1 MPLRI
6 EDEAKPMQVTETLAE
21 GLKRELKIDIPAG
34 DLATKLDD
42 YMDDMKSKANI
53 KGFRPGKVPLA
64 HLKKMYGRQA
74 MAEILSNTIQETTQ
88 KAVEE
93 RSERPALTPEIDLP
107 DEEAEKILAGDADL
121 SFKMTY
127 DVLPTFEIVD
137 FAGIEIER
145 PVVEIADEEVDTQVN
160 EIAKNNAPFE
170 EKKGKAKDG
179 DRVTMSYLGKIDGE
193 PFEGGADENG
203 QLVLGSGQF
212 IPGFEDQL
220 IGVKAGDEKVV
231 EVTFPEEYQAAH
243 LAGRAATFDVVV
255 KEVAAA
261 GEVKVDDEFAAGLG
275 LENLD
280 KLKELVRGQIESNFG
295 AMTRQ
300 RVKRQLLDK
309 LDEHYSFELPEKL
322 LESEFDVVWRQ
333 VEEDMKR
340 NEKTF
345 EDEDT
350 TEEEAKA
357 EYRKIAERRVRLGL
371 VLSEIGEKNDIQVT
385 DEEMQRSLYDRVR
398 QFPGQEQ
405 QVFDFYKNNQQ
416 ALASLRAPI
425 YEEKVVDYMLE
436 LAKVTDKTVHQ
447 GRAGK
452 SGSGRR
458 GRRLSVF
465 RKNVGYGWSFNLAF
479 TSYLP

>member
-1 MPLRI
+1 
-6 EDEAKPMQVTETLAE
+6 MQVTETLAE

-34 DLATKLDD
+34 DLAAKLEN
-42 YMDDMKSKANI
+42 YLDDMKSKANI
-53 KGFRPGKVPLA
+53 KGFRPGKVPLG

-107 DEEAEKILAGDADL
+107 EEEAEKILAGDADL

-127 DVLPTFEIVD
+127 DVLPEFEIVD
-137 FAGIEIER
+137 FAGFEIER
-145 PVVEIADEEVDTQVN
+145 PMVEIAEEEVDTQVA
-160 EIAKNNAPFE
+160 EIGKNNTPFD
-170 EKKGKAKDG
+170 AKDGAAENG

-220 IGVKAGDEKVV
+220 IGTKAGDKKVV
-231 EVTFPEEYQAAH
+231 EVSFPDDYPAEH
-243 LAGRAATFDVVV
+243 LAGKSAAFDVEV
-255 KEVAAA
+255 KEIGAP
-261 GEVKVDDEFAAGLG
+261 GEATIDDEFAKGLG
-275 LENLD
+275 LESLD
-280 KLKELVRGQIESNFG
+280 KLKEVVRGQIEGQFG
-295 AMTRQ
+295 QMTRQ

-309 LDEHYSFELPEKL
+309 LDDHYSFELPEKL
-322 LESEFDVVWRQ
+322 LDSEFDVVWKQ

-385 DEEMQRSLYDRVR
+385 DEELQRALYDRVR

-405 QVFDFYKNNQQ
+405 EVFEFYKNNQQ

-425 YEEKVVDYMLE
+425 YEEKVVDFMLE
-436 LAKVTDKTVHQ
+436 LAKVTDKTVS
-447 GRAGK
+447 K
-452 SGSGRR
+452 EE
-458 GRRLSVF
+458 LE
-465 RKNVGYGWSFNLAF
+465 KLAAEEEEDA
-479 TSYLP
+479 

>member
-1 MPLRI
+1 
-6 EDEAKPMQVTETLAE
+6 MQVTETLAE

-34 DLATKLDD
+34 DLAAKLDE

-64 HLKKMYGRQA
+64 HLKRMYGRQA

-127 DVLPTFEIVD
+127 DVLPSFEIVD
-137 FAGIEIER
+137 FSGIEIER
-145 PVVEIADEEVDTQVN
+145 PVVEIADEEVDTQVAD
-160 EIAKNNAPFE
+160 IAKNNTPFE
-170 EKKGKAKDG
+170 AKDGAAENG

-203 QLVLGSGQF
+203 MLVLGSGQF
-212 IPGFEDQL
+212 IPGFEEQL
-220 IGVKAGDEKVV
+220 VGLKAGDEKVV
-231 EVTFPEEYQAAH
+231 EVSFPDDYPAEH
-243 LAGRAATFDVVV
+243 LAGKSATFEVVV
-255 KEVAAA
+255 KEVAVA
-261 GEVKVDDEFAAGLG
+261 GEVTLDDEFAKGLG
-275 LENLD
+275 LESLD
-280 KLKELVRGQIESNFG
+280 KLKEIVRGQIEGQFG
-295 AMTRQ
+295 QMTRQ

-309 LDEHYSFELPEKL
+309 LDEHYSFDLPEKL
-322 LESEFDVVWRQ
+322 LNSEFDVVWNQ

-350 TEEEAKA
+350 TEEEARA

-371 VLSEIGEKNDIQVT
+371 VLSEIGEKNNIQVT
-385 DEEMQRSLYDRVR
+385 DEELQRALYDRVR

-405 QVFDFYKNNQQ
+405 QVFEFYKNNQQ

-425 YEEKVVDYMLE
+425 YEEKVVDFMLE
-436 LAKVTDKTVHQ
+436 LAKVTDKTVTKEELEKLV
-447 GRAGK
+447 AEEEEE
-452 SGSGRR
+452 
-458 GRRLSVF
+458 
-465 RKNVGYGWSFNLAF
+465 A
-479 TSYLP
+479 

>member
-1 MPLRI
+1 
-6 EDEAKPMQVTETLAE
+6 MQVTETLSE

-34 DLATKLDD
+34 DLATKLED
-42 YMDDMKSKANI
+42 YMADLKSKANI
-53 KGFRPGKVPLA
+53 KGFRPGKVPVA

-107 DEEAEKILAGDADL
+107 EEEAEKIMAGDADL
-121 SFKMTY
+121 SFKMSY
-127 DVLPTFEIVD
+127 DVLPVFEIVD
-137 FAGIEIER
+137 FAGFEIER
-145 PVVEIADEEVDTQVN
+145 PVVEIADEEVDTQVAD
-160 EIAKNNAPFE
+160 IAKNNTPFDTKDGAAE
-170 EKKGKAKDG
+170 DG

-212 IPGFEDQL
+212 IPGFEEQL
-220 IGVKAGDEKVV
+220 VGLKSGDTKVV
-231 EVTFPEEYQAAH
+231 EVSFPEDYPAAH
-243 LAGRAATFDVVV
+243 LAGKAATFDVEV
-255 KEVAAA
+255 KEVAAP
-261 GEVKVDDEFAAGLG
+261 GDVKIDDEFATGLG
-275 LENLD
+275 LESLE
-280 KLKELVRGQIESNFG
+280 KLKEIVRGQIESQFG
-295 AMTRQ
+295 QMTRQ

-322 LESEFDVVWRQ
+322 LDSEFEIVWRQ
-333 VEEDMKR
+333 VEDDMKR

-385 DEEMQRSLYDRVR
+385 DEELQRALYDRVR

-405 QVFDFYKNNQQ
+405 QVFEYYKNNQQ

-425 YEEKVVDYMLE
+425 YEEKVVDFMLE
-436 LAKVTDKTVHQ
+436 LAKVTDKTVTKEELEKLV
-447 GRAGK
+447 AEDEDD
-452 SGSGRR
+452 
-458 GRRLSVF
+458 
-465 RKNVGYGWSFNLAF
+465 A
-479 TSYLP
+479 

>member
-1 MPLRI
+1 
-6 EDEAKPMQVTETLAE
+6 MQVTETLSE

-34 DLATKLDD
+34 DLAAKLDD
-42 YMDDMKSKANI
+42 YMADLKTKANI
-53 KGFRPGKVPLA
+53 KGFRPGKVPMA

-107 DEEAEKILAGDADL
+107 EEDAEKIMAGDADL

-127 DVLPTFEIVD
+127 DVLPEFDIVD

-145 PVVEIADEEVDTQVN
+145 PVVDIADEEVDEQVA
-160 EIAKNNAPFE
+160 EIAKNNTPFD
-170 EKKGKAKDG
+170 AKDGAAEDG

-193 PFEGGADENG
+193 PFDGGADENG

-220 IGVKAGDEKVV
+220 IGTKAGDEKVV
-231 EVTFPEEYQAAH
+231 EVTFPEDYPAAH
-243 LAGRAATFDVVV
+243 LAGKAATFDVVV
-255 KEVAAA
+255 KEIAAP
-261 GEVKVDDEFAAGLG
+261 GEATIDDEFAKGLG
-275 LENLD
+275 LESLD
-280 KLKELVRGQIESNFG
+280 KLKEIVRGQIEGQFG
-295 AMTRQ
+295 QMTRQ

-309 LDEHYSFELPEKL
+309 LDEHYSFDLPEKL
-322 LESEFDVVWRQ
+322 LDSEFDVVWRQ

-385 DEEMQRSLYDRVR
+385 DEELQRALYDRVR

-405 QVFDFYKNNQQ
+405 QVFEFYKNNQQ

-425 YEEKVVDYMLE
+425 YEEKVVDFMLE
-436 LAKVTDKTVHQ
+436 LAKVADKTVTKEELEKLV
-447 GRAGK
+447 AEDEEE
-452 SGSGRR
+452 
-458 GRRLSVF
+458 
-465 RKNVGYGWSFNLAF
+465 A
-479 TSYLP
+479 

>member
-1 MPLRI
+1 
-6 EDEAKPMQVTETLAE
+6 MQVTETLSE

-34 DLATKLDD
+34 DLATKLED
-42 YMDDMKSKANI
+42 YMADMKSKANI
-53 KGFRPGKVPLA
+53 KGFRPGKVPVA

-107 DEEAEKILAGDADL
+107 EEEAEKILAGDADL

-127 DVLPTFEIVD
+127 DVLPVFEIVD
-137 FAGIEIER
+137 FAGFEIER
-145 PVVEIADEEVDTQVN
+145 PVVEIADEEVDTQVAD
-160 EIAKNNAPFE
+160 IAKNNTPFDTKDGAAE
-170 EKKGKAKDG
+170 DG

-212 IPGFEDQL
+212 IPGFEEQL
-220 IGVKAGDEKVV
+220 VGLKAGDEKVV
-231 EVTFPEEYQAAH
+231 EVSFPEDYPAAH
-243 LAGRAATFDVVV
+243 LAGKAATFDVEV
-255 KEVAAA
+255 KEVAAP
-261 GEVKVDDEFAAGLG
+261 GEVTIDDEFATGLG
-275 LENLD
+275 LESLD
-280 KLKELVRGQIESNFG
+280 KLKEIVRGQIESQFG
-295 AMTRQ
+295 QMTRQ

-322 LESEFDVVWRQ
+322 LDSEFEIVWRQ
-333 VEEDMKR
+333 VEDDMKR

-385 DEEMQRSLYDRVR
+385 DEELQRALYDRVR

-405 QVFDFYKNNQQ
+405 QVFEYYKNNQQ

-425 YEEKVVDYMLE
+425 YEEKVVDFMLE
-436 LAKVTDKTVHQ
+436 LAKVTDKTVTKEELEKLV
-447 GRAGK
+447 AEDEDD
-452 SGSGRR
+452 
-458 GRRLSVF
+458 
-465 RKNVGYGWSFNLAF
+465 A
-479 TSYLP
+479 

>member
-1 MPLRI
+1 
-6 EDEAKPMQVTETLAE
+6 MQVTETLSE

-34 DLATKLDD
+34 DLATKLED
-42 YMDDMKSKANI
+42 YMADLKSKANI
-53 KGFRPGKVPLA
+53 KGFRPGKVPVA

-107 DEEAEKILAGDADL
+107 EEEAEKIMAGDADL
-121 SFKMTY
+121 SFKMSY
-127 DVLPTFEIVD
+127 DVLPVFEIVD
-137 FAGIEIER
+137 FAGFEIER
-145 PVVEIADEEVDTQVN
+145 PVVEIADEEVDTQVAD
-160 EIAKNNAPFE
+160 IAKNNTPFDTKDGAAE
-170 EKKGKAKDG
+170 DG

-212 IPGFEDQL
+212 IPGFEEQL
-220 IGVKAGDEKVV
+220 VGLKAGDTKVV
-231 EVTFPEEYQAAH
+231 EVSFPEDYPAAH
-243 LAGRAATFDVVV
+243 LAGKAATFDVEV
-255 KEVAAA
+255 KEVAAP
-261 GEVKVDDEFAAGLG
+261 GDVKIDDEFATGLG
-275 LENLD
+275 LESLE
-280 KLKELVRGQIESNFG
+280 KLKEIVRGQIESQFG
-295 AMTRQ
+295 QMTRQ

-322 LESEFDVVWRQ
+322 LDSEFEIVWRQ
-333 VEEDMKR
+333 VEDDMKR

-385 DEEMQRSLYDRVR
+385 DEELQRALYDRVR

-405 QVFDFYKNNQQ
+405 QVFEYYKNNQQ

-425 YEEKVVDYMLE
+425 YEEKVVDFMLE
-436 LAKVTDKTVHQ
+436 LAKVTDKTVTKEELEKLV
-447 GRAGK
+447 AEDEDD
-452 SGSGRR
+452 
-458 GRRLSVF
+458 
-465 RKNVGYGWSFNLAF
+465 A
-479 TSYLP
+479 

>member
-1 MPLRI
+1 
-6 EDEAKPMQVTETLAE
+6 MQVTETLSE

-34 DLATKLDD
+34 DLATKLED
-42 YMDDMKSKANI
+42 YMADLKSKANI
-53 KGFRPGKVPLA
+53 KGFRPGKVPVG

-88 KAVEE
+88 NVVEE

-107 DEEAEKILAGDADL
+107 EEDAEKIMAGDADL

-127 DVLPTFEIVD
+127 DVLPVFEIVD
-137 FAGIEIER
+137 FAGFDIER
-145 PVVEIADEEVDTQVN
+145 PVVEIADEEVETQVAD
-160 EIAKNNAPFE
+160 IAKNNTPFDTKDGVAE
-170 EKKGKAKDG
+170 DG

-193 PFEGGADENG
+193 AFDGGADENG

-212 IPGFEDQL
+212 IPGFEEQL
-220 IGVKAGDEKVV
+220 TGLKAGDEKVV
-231 EVTFPEEYQAAH
+231 EVNFPEDYPAAH
-243 LAGRAATFDVVV
+243 LAGKAAAFDVEV
-255 KEVAAA
+255 KEVAAP
-261 GEVKVDDEFAAGLG
+261 GEVTIDDKFAEGLG
-275 LENLD
+275 LESLD
-280 KLKELVRGQIESNFG
+280 KLKEIVRGQIESQFG
-295 AMTRQ
+295 QMTRQ

-309 LDEHYSFELPEKL
+309 LDDHYSFELPEKL
-322 LESEFDVVWRQ
+322 LESEFEIVWRQ

-350 TEEEAKA
+350 TEDEAKA

-385 DEEMQRSLYDRVR
+385 DEELQRALYDRVR

-405 QVFDFYKNNQQ
+405 QVFDYYKNNQQ

-425 YEEKVVDYMLE
+425 YEEKVVDFMLE
-436 LAKVTDKTVHQ
+436 LANVTDKTVTKEELEKLV
-447 GRAGK
+447 AEDEED
-452 SGSGRR
+452 
-458 GRRLSVF
+458 
-465 RKNVGYGWSFNLAF
+465 A
-479 TSYLP
+479 

>member
-1 MPLRI
+1 
-6 EDEAKPMQVTETLAE
+6 MQVTETLSE

-34 DLATKLDD
+34 DLATKLED
-42 YMDDMKSKANI
+42 YMADLKSKANI
-53 KGFRPGKVPLA
+53 KGFRPGKVPVG

-88 KAVEE
+88 NVVEE

-107 DEEAEKILAGDADL
+107 EEDAEKIMAGDADL

-127 DVLPTFEIVD
+127 DVLPVFEIVD
-137 FAGIEIER
+137 FAGFDIER
-145 PVVEIADEEVDTQVN
+145 PVVEIADEEVETQVSD
-160 EIAKNNAPFE
+160 IAKNNTPFDTKDGVAE
-170 EKKGKAKDG
+170 DG

-193 PFEGGADENG
+193 AFDGGADENG

-212 IPGFEDQL
+212 IPGFEEQL
-220 IGVKAGDEKVV
+220 TGLKAGDEKVV
-231 EVTFPEEYQAAH
+231 EVNFPEDYPAAH
-243 LAGRAATFDVVV
+243 LAGKAAAFDVEV
-255 KEVAAA
+255 KEVAAP
-261 GEVKVDDEFAAGLG
+261 GEVTIDDKFAEGLG
-275 LENLD
+275 LESLD
-280 KLKELVRGQIESNFG
+280 KLKEIVRGQIESQFG
-295 AMTRQ
+295 QMTRQ

-309 LDEHYSFELPEKL
+309 LDDHYSFELPEKL
-322 LESEFDVVWRQ
+322 LESEFEIVWRQ

-350 TEEEAKA
+350 TEDEAKA

-385 DEEMQRSLYDRVR
+385 DEELQRALYDRVR

-405 QVFDFYKNNQQ
+405 QVFEYYKNNQQ

-425 YEEKVVDYMLE
+425 YEEKVVDFMLE
-436 LAKVTDKTVHQ
+436 LANVTDKTVTKEELEKLV
-447 GRAGK
+447 AEDEED
-452 SGSGRR
+452 
-458 GRRLSVF
+458 
-465 RKNVGYGWSFNLAF
+465 A
-479 TSYLP
+479 

>member
-1 MPLRI
+1 
-6 EDEAKPMQVTETLAE
+6 MQVTETLSE

-34 DLATKLDD
+34 DLATKLED
-42 YMDDMKSKANI
+42 YMADMKSKANI
-53 KGFRPGKVPLA
+53 KGFRPGKVPVA

-107 DEEAEKILAGDADL
+107 EEEAEKILAGDADL

-127 DVLPTFEIVD
+127 DVLPVFEIVD
-137 FAGIEIER
+137 FAGFEIER
-145 PVVEIADEEVDTQVN
+145 PVVEIADEEVDTQVAD
-160 EIAKNNAPFE
+160 IAKNNTPFDTKDGAAE
-170 EKKGKAKDG
+170 DG

-193 PFEGGADENG
+193 PFDGGADENG

-212 IPGFEDQL
+212 IPGFEEQL
-220 IGVKAGDEKVV
+220 VGLKAGDTKVV
-231 EVTFPEEYQAAH
+231 EVSFPDDYPAAH
-243 LAGRAATFDVVV
+243 LAGKAATFDVEV
-255 KEVAAA
+255 KEVAAP
-261 GEVKVDDEFAAGLG
+261 GEVTIDDEFATGLG
-275 LENLD
+275 LESLD
-280 KLKELVRGQIESNFG
+280 KLKEIVRGQIESQFG
-295 AMTRQ
+295 QMTRQ

-322 LESEFDVVWRQ
+322 LDSEFEIVWRQ
-333 VEEDMKR
+333 VEDDMKR

-371 VLSEIGEKNDIQVT
+371 VLSEIGEKNEIQVT
-385 DEEMQRSLYDRVR
+385 DEELQRALYDRVR

-405 QVFDFYKNNQQ
+405 QVFEYYKNNQQ

-425 YEEKVVDYMLE
+425 YEEKVVDFMLE
-436 LAKVTDKTVHQ
+436 LAKVTDKTVTKEELEKLV
-447 GRAGK
+447 AEDEDD
-452 SGSGRR
+452 
-458 GRRLSVF
+458 
-465 RKNVGYGWSFNLAF
+465 A
-479 TSYLP
+479 

>member
-1 MPLRI
+1 
-6 EDEAKPMQVTETLAE
+6 MQVTETLSE

-34 DLATKLDD
+34 DLAAKLDD
-42 YMDDMKSKANI
+42 YMADMKSKANI
-53 KGFRPGKVPLA
+53 KGFRPGKVPVG

-107 DEEAEKILAGDADL
+107 EEDAEKILAGDADL

-127 DVLPTFEIVD
+127 DVLPEFEIVD
-137 FAGIEIER
+137 FAGFEIER
-145 PVVEIADEEVDTQVN
+145 PVVEIDDAEVDEQIAQ
-160 EIAKNNAPFE
+160 IAKNNTPFE
-170 EKKGKAKDG
+170 PKDGAAEDG
-179 DRVTMSYLGKIDGE
+179 DRVTMSYLGKLDGE

-203 QLVLGSGQF
+203 MLVLGSGQF
-212 IPGFEDQL
+212 IPGFEEQL

-231 EVTFPEEYQAAH
+231 ELTFPEDYPAEH
-243 LAGRAATFDVVV
+243 LAGKPATFDVVV
-255 KEVAAA
+255 KEVAAP
-261 GEVKVDDEFAAGLG
+261 GEAAIDDEFAKGLG
-275 LENLD
+275 LESLD
-280 KLKELVRGQIESNFG
+280 KLKEIVRGQIEGQFG
-295 AMTRQ
+295 QMTRQ

-309 LDEHYSFELPEKL
+309 LDEHYGFELPEKL
-322 LESEFDVVWRQ
+322 LNSEFDIVWQQ

-357 EYRKIAERRVRLGL
+357 DYRKIAERRVRLGL
-371 VLSEIGEKNDIQVT
+371 VLSEIGEKNNIQVT
-385 DEEMQRSLYDRVR
+385 DEELQRALYDRVR

-405 QVFDFYKNNQQ
+405 QVFEFYKSNQQ

-425 YEEKVVDYMLE
+425 YEEKVVDFMLE
-436 LAKVTDKTVHQ
+436 LAKVTDKTVTKEELEKH
-447 GRAGK
+447 
-452 SGSGRR
+452 
-458 GRRLSVF
+458 VEEDEDD
-465 RKNVGYGWSFNLAF
+465 V
-479 TSYLP
+479 